1 MKLHRRQILAAATA
15 AFALSTGGALA
26 QAYPAKP
33 ITIVVPYPA
42 GGDTDAMARL
52 YAEKLSS
59 RLKQTVLVDN
69 RPGAGGAV
77 GIVSV
82 GRAPADGYTLLFVPN
97 AFTAIPLVLKLAG
110 TVNYDVLHGFSPIIQ
125 TGSQTVLL
133 VSNPRAGINSV
144 QDMLVAAKAGKP
156 MAYASPG
163 AGSPMHIAAEL
174 LNRAAGVKIQH
185 VPYRGVAPSV
195 PDVVAGHVPLAYVNL
210 GPVAQYINS
219 GKLIPLAI
227 TDDKRSPLLPSTPT
241 MVELG
246 YQDVVSDIWFGFMAP
261 KGTPPAIVK
270 LLNEHLNEI
279 LRMPDVVEKMAGV
292 GAIPVGG
299 APAALERRNA
309 SDYERLGK
317 VVKELGI
324 TAD

>member
-299 APAALERRNA
+299 APAVLERRNA
-309 SDYERLGK
+309 SDYERLGR

>member
-1 MKLHRRQILAAATA
+1 MKFDRRQILAAATSA
-15 AFALSTGGALA
+15 VALVTGSAFA

-69 RPGAGGAV
+69 RPGAGGAL

-82 GRAPADGYTLLFVPN
+82 GRAAADGYTLLFVPN
-97 AFTAIPLVLKLAG
+97 AFTAVPLVLKLAG
-110 TVNYDVLHGFSPIIQ
+110 TVSYDVLNGFSPIIQ
-125 TGSQTVLL
+125 TGSQAVL
-133 VSNPRAGINSV
+133 VVANPRAGINSV
-144 QDMLVAAKAGKP
+144 QDMVAAAKGGKP
-156 MAYASPG
+156 LVYASPG

-174 LNRAAGVKIQH
+174 LNRAAGMKIQH

-227 TDDKRSPLLPSTPT
+227 TDDKRSPLLPNTPT

-246 YQDVVSDIWFGFMAP
+246 YKDVVSDIWFGFMAP
-261 KGTPPAIVK
+261 KTTPPAIVK

-279 LRMPDVVEKMAGV
+279 LKMPEVVEKMAGV
-292 GAIPVGG
+292 GAVPVGG
-299 APAALERRNA
+299 APAVLEKRNA
-309 SDYERLGK
+309 SDYERLSR